1 MKYSEEEEK
10 KAIEYYKKELYEFEY
25 TKDLDMASENYF
37 GQFEEK
43 INMIKIIL
51 NLIEKQR
58 KEIERLKKENKNI
71 KENSN
76 DIYVLYLKAKG
87 RLREFVSED
96 ELNRMECIGK
106 YTSKN
111 YIPKEAVIDKIQ
123 EVKEEFDR
131 VNTPDNSDWYID
143 SEKYAFAEEKLKE
156 LLGE

>member
-1 MKYSEEEEK
+1 MVKYSEEEK
-10 KAIEYYKKELYEFEY
+10 KAIGYLNDFK
-25 TKDLDMASENYF
+25 S
-37 GQFEEK
+37 
-43 INMIKIIL
+43 IKIMYGNTFTMFLEQLKKYQQATDTIL
-51 NLIEKQR
+51 NLLEKQQ
-58 KEIERLKKENKNI
+58 KEIERLKKENKKI

-111 YIPKEAVIDKIQ
+111 YIPKGAVIDKIQ